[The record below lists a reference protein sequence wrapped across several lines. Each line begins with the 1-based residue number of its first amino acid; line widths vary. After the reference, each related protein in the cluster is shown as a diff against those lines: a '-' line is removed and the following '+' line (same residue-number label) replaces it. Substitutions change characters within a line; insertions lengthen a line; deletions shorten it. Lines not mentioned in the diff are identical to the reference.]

1 MKKEEGKAF
10 DLNTEETTQ
19 KVLEV
24 GTSTNETK
32 IDDKTSFENFKVL
45 YDGRIKE
52 KCLADYGTVEDKE
65 LLEDTAK
72 ELYLTSQE
80 LIPDEDTKSEGDLEE
95 EKTKQE
101 ESVKLTERAFKS
113 GRTKTEAISNESKF
127 LAHILNG
134 VISDVQN
141 KFNVTATGELDTGNK
156 NKVVVTLK
164 GSTLDL
170 IDATSYLA
178 KAIRRDDV
186 DFTFDDEIKNNTVR
200 CVISPKDKVQESE
213 EDDTQP
219 IEDEIEQ
226 IQQRVKAINRQLA
239 YIRRRDAVSLSIGS
253 ENEKSDLYSERGKL
267 NARLKKLKNKKTESK
282 DNEGSEYDYMLLSRL
297 KSDCDY
303 FLGNGN
309 RYEKH
314 LWAGNIDDQIA
325 KMKELYNKLP
335 EKPEWLTMEDIEN
348 YEKEM
353 KQDKKMESKFD
364 KSQAVL
370 SLDNY
375 HSMGII
381 VSDDGST
388 VQYMYSNDED
398 SVYESD
404 IEYDEEGRPYFKDE
418 EGETWYIDEFMKTT
432 FSESKEV
439 KKESRDRVAE
449 RLPKFVYDLTKADFD
464 KYGETAWSANG
475 PRKDANGR
483 TIYEVYRNGKS
494 DFKIADIVAEIQKEF
509 PELKLSLQSTAPG
522 DRVFFVKETKKQ
534 ESQSTEVGYNEFT
547 EDMEEIERTI
557 NFIKE
562 PKNKDAK
569 EVLDDVK
576 EFLNKLWADKEQNT
590 FGIKYAENKKIEE
603 SIKDKNTETQNDI
616 LDYMLAECDF
626 KVYSDGK
633 AEVTYIPDLD
643 DVQRYVYEDATQ
655 EDVDKVSKQLEDLIT
670 NARFYK
676 EDGELYIQLNDNR
689 TLYDIDNDNVDEQLY
704 NDLLEPYFD
713 AFEEDTGVQLY
724 QAGRSGRHIVVKFN
738 LENLENYDALKAEQE
753 KQEQA
758 FIEEVNNYGKEEE
771 SKDVEEPSTNKIDNI
786 VAQLM
791 EELPDF
797 AQGYRD
803 IIMELGLS
811 KEDFIDMITTEN
823 EHQLLK
829 DKNITEDEEK
839 EVYGK
844 IYDTLV

>member
-95 EKTKQE
+95 EKTKKE
-101 ESVKLTERAFKS
+101 EGKMELDNK
-113 GRTKTEAISNESKF
+113 SKF

-134 VISDVQN
+134 VVSDVQN
-141 KFNVTATGELDTGNK
+141 KFNVIATGELDTADK
-156 NKVVVTLK
+156 NKVAVTLK

-200 CVISPKDKVQESE
+200 CIISPK
-213 EDDTQP
+213 T
-219 IEDEIEQ
+219 
-226 IQQRVKAINRQLA
+226 
-239 YIRRRDAVSLSIGS
+239 
-253 ENEKSDLYSERGKL
+253 
-267 NARLKKLKNKKTESK
+267 KTESK

-314 LWAGNIDDQIA
+314 LWAGNVDDQIA

-353 KQDKKMESKFD
+353 KQDKKTESKFD

-432 FSESKEV
+432 FSESKEI
-439 KKESRDRVAE
+439 KEEARDRVAE
-449 RLPKFVYDLTKADFD
+449 NLPKFVYNLTKSDFD

-475 PRKDANGR
+475 PMKNANGK

-494 DFKIADIVAEIQKEF
+494 DFKIADVVAEIQKEF

-534 ESQSTEVGYNEFT
+534 ESQSTEVGYDEFT

-569 EVLDDVK
+569 EVLDDIK

-590 FGIKYAENKKIEE
+590 FGIKYAENKKIKE

-633 AEVTYIPDLD
+633 AEITYIPDLD

-771 SKDVEEPSTNKIDNI
+771 SKDVEEPNTNKIDNI

>member
-10 DLNTEETTQ
+10 DLNTKETTQ

-52 KCLADYGTVEDKE
+52 KCLADYGTIEDKE

-101 ESVKLTERAFKS
+101 ENVKLTERAFKS

-200 CVISPKDKVQESE
+200 CVISPK
-213 EDDTQP
+213 T
-219 IEDEIEQ
+219 
-226 IQQRVKAINRQLA
+226 
-239 YIRRRDAVSLSIGS
+239 
-253 ENEKSDLYSERGKL
+253 
-267 NARLKKLKNKKTESK
+267 KTESK

-314 LWAGNIDDQIA
+314 LWAGNVDDQIA

-439 KKESRDRVAE
+439 KKESEVFFPLDSKAQEKYKYKTVKDTNGTFFDIYKIGDSYYDVLGNEVTEEGKDMNTAMRESKSLDGEDVTNKFKNYKAFEGNFEPIRIVKNSYDKNYKVYRADETEANNFIYYTDSKDNLEGWLYGAVQAANGVFNKLSESKEVKEEARDRVAE

-494 DFKIADIVAEIQKEF
+494 DFTIAYVVAEIQKEF
-509 PELKLSLQSTAPG
+509 PQLKMTLQSTAPG

-569 EVLDDVK
+569 EVLDDIK

-590 FGIKYAENKKIEE
+590 FGIKYAESKELTEE
-603 SIKDKNTETQNDI
+603 
-616 LDYMLAECDF
+616 A
-626 KVYSDGK
+626 
-633 AEVTYIPDLD
+633 
-643 DVQRYVYEDATQ
+643 
-655 EDVDKVSKQLEDLIT
+655 
-670 NARFYK
+670 
-676 EDGELYIQLNDNR
+676 
-689 TLYDIDNDNVDEQLY
+689 
-704 NDLLEPYFD
+704 
-713 AFEEDTGVQLY
+713 
-724 QAGRSGRHIVVKFN
+724 
-738 LENLENYDALKAEQE
+738 
-753 KQEQA
+753 
-758 FIEEVNNYGKEEE
+758 
-771 SKDVEEPSTNKIDNI
+771 EEPNTNKIDDI

>member
-52 KCLADYGTVEDKE
+52 KCLADYGTTEDKD

-72 ELYLTSQE
+72 ELYLASQE

-101 ESVKLTERAFKS
+101 ESVKLTERVSKELVDKMDKNEFTDLYYFSEHIDDIEKVIDNCTDKSKIKQYKEILKAARAFKS
-113 GRTKTEAISNESKF
+113 GRTKTESKSGIELKTTAGVVEDIKEEINEKCSDLVSAESVQIDDAVGLKLTRKGNQDLVTLFDMIKKVLEANKIKRQDYEIDMKGNDLVLAIRNMTLNESK
-127 LAHILNG
+127 
-134 VISDVQN
+134 
-141 KFNVTATGELDTGNK
+141 
-156 NKVVVTLK
+156 
-164 GSTLDL
+164 
-170 IDATSYLA
+170 
-178 KAIRRDDV
+178 
-186 DFTFDDEIKNNTVR
+186 
-200 CVISPKDKVQESE
+200 
-213 EDDTQP
+213 
-219 IEDEIEQ
+219 
-226 IQQRVKAINRQLA
+226 
-239 YIRRRDAVSLSIGS
+239 
-253 ENEKSDLYSERGKL
+253 EN
-267 NARLKKLKNKKTESK
+267 
-282 DNEGSEYDYMLLSRL
+282 DNEYNYMLLSRL
-297 KSDCDY
+297 KSDCEY

-314 LWAGNIDDQIA
+314 LWAGNVDDQIA

-353 KQDKKMESKFD
+353 KQDKKTESKFD

-432 FSESKEV
+432 FSESKEI
-439 KKESRDRVAE
+439 KEEARDRVAE
-449 RLPKFVYDLTKADFD
+449 NLPKFVYNLTKSDFD

-475 PRKDANGR
+475 PMKNANGK

-494 DFKIADIVAEIQKEF
+494 DFKIADVVAEIQKEF

-590 FGIKYAENKKIEE
+590 FGIKYAESKELTEE
-603 SIKDKNTETQNDI
+603 
-616 LDYMLAECDF
+616 
-626 KVYSDGK
+626 
-633 AEVTYIPDLD
+633 
-643 DVQRYVYEDATQ
+643 
-655 EDVDKVSKQLEDLIT
+655 
-670 NARFYK
+670 
-676 EDGELYIQLNDNR
+676 
-689 TLYDIDNDNVDEQLY
+689 
-704 NDLLEPYFD
+704 
-713 AFEEDTGVQLY
+713 
-724 QAGRSGRHIVVKFN
+724 
-738 LENLENYDALKAEQE
+738 
-753 KQEQA
+753 
-758 FIEEVNNYGKEEE
+758 
-771 SKDVEEPSTNKIDNI
+771 VEEPKSNKIDDI

>member
-80 LIPDEDTKSEGDLEE
+80 LIPDEDTKSEGDLEA

-101 ESVKLTERAFKS
+101 ESVKLTERVSKELVDKMDKNEFTDLYYFSEHIDDIEKVIDNCTDKSKIKQYKEILKAARAFKS
-113 GRTKTEAISNESKF
+113 GRTKTEALSNESKF

-134 VISDVQN
+134 VISDVQS
-141 KFNVTATGELDTGNK
+141 KFNVIATGELDTADK
-156 NKVVVTLK
+156 NKVAVTLK

-200 CVISPKDKVQESE
+200 CVISPK
-213 EDDTQP
+213 T
-219 IEDEIEQ
+219 
-226 IQQRVKAINRQLA
+226 
-239 YIRRRDAVSLSIGS
+239 
-253 ENEKSDLYSERGKL
+253 
-267 NARLKKLKNKKTESK
+267 KTESK

-314 LWAGNIDDQIA
+314 LWAGNVDDQIA

-353 KQDKKMESKFD
+353 KQD
-364 KSQAVL
+364 V
-370 SLDNY
+370 
-375 HSMGII
+375 
-381 VSDDGST
+381 
-388 VQYMYSNDED
+388 
-398 SVYESD
+398 
-404 IEYDEEGRPYFKDE
+404 
-418 EGETWYIDEFMKTT
+418 KT
-432 FSESKEV
+432 
-439 KKESRDRVAE
+439 ESRDRVAE
-449 RLPKFVYDLTKADFD
+449 NLPKFVYDLTKSDFD
-464 KYGETAWSANG
+464 KYGETAWTASE
-475 PRKDANGR
+475 PKKDNNGR
-483 TIYEVYRNGKS
+483 TVYEVYRNGKS
-494 DFKIADIVAEIQKEF
+494 DFKIADVVAEIQKEF

-569 EVLDDVK
+569 EVLDDIK

-603 SIKDKNTETQNDI
+603 SVKDENTEIQNDI

-655 EDVDKVSKQLEDLIT
+655 EDVDKISKQLENLIT

-738 LENLENYDALKAEQE
+738 LENLENYDSLKSEQE

-771 SKDVEEPSTNKIDNI
+771 SKDVEEPNTNKIDNI